1 MFSYKIG
8 HVITAIWQSL
18 YKCRDVPA
26 VVPLTFVFSPRTSA
40 QDGND
45 RARNDAPTIC
55 FFLQRVF
62 SLTFHPTSLPSLPL

>member
-1 MFSYKIG
+1 MFSHKIG

-26 VVPLTFVFSPRTSA
+26 VFPLAFVLSPRTSA
-40 QDGND
+40 QDGNS

-55 FFLQRVF
+55 FFLQRGF
-62 SLTFHPTSLPSLPL
+62 SLAFHPASLPSLPL